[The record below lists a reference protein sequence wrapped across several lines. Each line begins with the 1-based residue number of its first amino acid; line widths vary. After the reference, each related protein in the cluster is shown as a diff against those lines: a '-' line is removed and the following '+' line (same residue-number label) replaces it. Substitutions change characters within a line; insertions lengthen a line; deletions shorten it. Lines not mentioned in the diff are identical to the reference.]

1 MSVWKHL
8 SLSIKI
14 GVGFGA
20 VLALFV
26 VVVGITILSLRG
38 LGQARL
44 QAQDGADLL
53 RNILVARSLELRYI
67 NRRDQATVTA
77 LGASLSRFFRTAD
90 ALKARLPA
98 GPQKTRLV
106 TLVKK
111 GRAYQTLFQKIT
123 ARHRKRMKIQA
134 EIAKLGQI
142 VAQTLEIKLKKAL
155 EALKRKAS
163 VTQSHAFTENHREL
177 LLYTYKAL
185 NDFLNIK
192 VIETGFQNMGRSDF
206 FARIKAAK
214 DDFNRDSLEM
224 HRAATM
230 ADNRQLS
237 RAVLSMTKAYA
248 GYQERLKV
256 MFTLW
261 REDTAALAQMGRLGL
276 EIVRGIQAFTTRL
289 TASMA
294 RTESRAIWLA
304 IILLGGGVVLGV
316 ALAYVITVSVVKP
329 VKGIVA
335 VSEGLAGG
343 DLTRRID
350 YSARDEIGQ
359 LADSL
364 RTMLAGVIGEGRSIK
379 TGIAVPMFTVNQD
392 QVVTYVNQALGEL
405 IGETTETEEA
415 EDAPRITGVLAE
427 REDRLQGALTRCLT
441 TGRPVQEEH
450 VYLLGGQERVFLMTL
465 TPLRDLDDRITGAM
479 GLGVDIT
486 DQKEQQARIELQRM
500 DLLKVAEEV
509 SRMAE
514 MLASASAQ
522 ISSSMEEMNATS
534 NEQTSNAMRVA
545 TTTDQM
551 NATVIEVARHA
562 TQAAEEAK
570 KSGEIAREGGQVV
583 EETVQAIG
591 VISREATEV
600 SQTVDELAARSAQ
613 IDRVV
618 SVIEDIAD
626 QTNLLALNAAIEA
639 ARAGEAGRGFAV
651 VADEVR
657 KLAEKTMTATKEVAA
672 TVDAIQAQTT
682 ATVKR
687 IGDTRK
693 TIDHGVA
700 LAGRAGEI
708 LSRIVDYAG
717 KVSQMVTQ
725 IATAAEEQSA
735 AADEIS
741 KAIESIADGSR
752 EMTTGVGQTARA
764 AGELSDMAS
773 GLDGVV
779 AQFRQ

>member
-26 VVVGITILSLRG
+26 VVVGISILSLRG

-44 QAQDGADLL
+44 QAQDGADLSRL
-53 RNILVARSLELRYI
+53 ILVARSLELRYI
-67 NRRDQATVTA
+67 NQRDQATVSA
-77 LGASLSRFFRTAD
+77 LRASLSRFFRTAD
-90 ALKARLPA
+90 ALQARLPA
-98 GPQKTRLV
+98 GPQKTAL
-106 TLVKK
+106 LALIKK
-111 GRAYQTLFQKIT
+111 GRAYRTLFDKIT
-123 ARHRKRMKIQA
+123 TRHRQRMKIQA
-134 EIAKLGQI
+134 EIAKLGQV
-142 VAQTLEIKLKKAL
+142 VAETLEIKLKKAL
-155 EALKRKAS
+155 EDLKQKAS
-163 VTQSHAFTENHREL
+163 VAQSNAFTGYHQEL

-192 VIETGFQNMGRSDF
+192 VIETGFRNMGRADF
-206 FARIKAAK
+206 FARIKAAR
-214 DDFNRDSLEM
+214 DDFNRDTLEM

-230 ADNRQLS
+230 ADDSRLS
-237 RAVLSMTKAYA
+237 RAVLAMTRSYA

-261 REDTAALAQMGRLGL
+261 RQDTAALAQMGRLGL
-276 EIVRGIQAFTTRL
+276 EIVGGIQTFTTRL
-289 TASMA
+289 TGSMA

-304 IILLGGGVVLGV
+304 VILLAGGVVLGV

-405 IGETTETEEA
+405 IGQAAETEA
-415 EDAPRITGVLAE
+415 DEDAGRAARLLPE
-427 REDRLQGALTRCLT
+427 REGRLEDALNRCLT

-450 VYLLGGQERVFLMTL
+450 VYLFQGAERIFLMTL

-486 DQKEQQARIELQRM
+486 DQKEQQAQIELQRM

-522 ISSSMEEMNATS
+522 ISSSMEEMNSTS
-534 NEQTSNAMRVA
+534 NEQTSHAMRVA

-551 NATVIEVARHA
+551 NATVIQVARHA

-570 KSGEIAREGGQVV
+570 KSGQIAREGGQVV

-591 VISREATEV
+591 VISQEAVEV
-600 SQTVDELAARSAQ
+600 GQTVDELAARSAQ
-613 IDRVV
+613 IDQVV

-682 ATVKR
+682 ATVER
-687 IGDTRK
+687 MGDTRK
-693 TIDHGVA
+693 NIDQGVA

-708 LSRIVDYAG
+708 LRRIVDYAG
-717 KVSQMVTQ
+717 KVSEMITR

-752 EMTTGVGQTARA
+752 EMSTGVGQTARA

-773 GLDGVV
+773 GLNRIV
-779 AQFRQ
+779 AQFQQ